1 MKHQDENLSLLLDD
15 DSEADVTAVL
25 DEVTADVNLQYRVRR
40 YQIIGEVLRN
50 ELPQAID
57 TDFHHGVM
65 ARIRQQS
72 PSLEV
77 HDKLSDQGNERGN
90 ELGNDRGTVV
100 PLLAR
105 AWFRPFAGLAVAAS
119 VAVVTVALWQPLQQ
133 QGALPDDG
141 LASADQQKADQQ
153 KIEQLAGQQVVVSAV
168 PVSSRVQSGT
178 RWKLEQESPVLQR
191 KLNAYLVNHTEYSS
205 SMQGL
210 IPQARVAG
218 FDAEQ

>member
-1 MKHQDENLSLLLDD
+1 MKHQDENLSLLLDN
-15 DSEADVTAVL
+15 DSDADVNAVL
-25 DEVTADVNLQYRVRR
+25 DEVMADVNLQYRMRR
-40 YQIIGEVLRN
+40 YQIIGETLRN

-65 ARIRQQS
+65 ARIREQS
-72 PSLEV
+72 PNLEA
-77 HDKLSDQGNERGN
+77 HGKQSDQGNNQSNNQSNNQGN
-90 ELGNDRGTVV
+90 VV

-105 AWFRPFAGLAVAAS
+105 AWFKPFAGLAVAAS

-133 QGALPDDG
+133 RGALPNDA
-141 LASADQQKADQQ
+141 LVSADQQ
-153 KIEQLAGQQVVVSAV
+153 KIEQLAGQQVVGSAVPV

>member
-1 MKHQDENLSLLLDD
+1 MKHQDENLSLLLDN
-15 DSEADVTAVL
+15 DSDADVNAVL
-25 DEVTADVNLQYRVRR
+25 DEVMADVNLQYRMRR
-40 YQIIGEVLRN
+40 YQIIGETLRN

-65 ARIRQQS
+65 ARIREQS
-72 PSLEV
+72 PNLEA
-77 HDKLSDQGNERGN
+77 HDKQSDQGDNQSYNQGN
-90 ELGNDRGTVV
+90 VV

-105 AWFRPFAGLAVAAS
+105 AWFKPFAGLAVATS

-133 QGALPDDG
+133 RGALPNDA
-141 LASADQQKADQQ
+141 LVSADQQ
-153 KIEQLAGQQVVVSAV
+153 KIEQLAGQQVVGSAV

>member
-15 DSEADVTAVL
+15 DSEADVNAVL
-25 DEVTADVNLQYRVRR
+25 DEVIADVNLQYRARR

-57 TDFHHGVM
+57 SDFHHGVM

-72 PSLEV
+72 PNLEV
-77 HDKLSDQGNERGN
+77 HDKHSD
-90 ELGNDRGTVV
+90 LGNVV

-119 VAVVTVALWQPLQQ
+119 VAVVTVALWNPLQQ

-153 KIEQLAGQQVVVSAV
+153 KIEQLAGQQVVASAV

>member
-15 DSEADVTAVL
+15 DSEADVNAVL
-25 DEVTADVNLQYRVRR
+25 DEVMADVNLQYRVRR

-65 ARIRQQS
+65 ARIREQS
-72 PSLEV
+72 ANLEA
-77 HDKLSDQGNERGN
+77 HEKHSELGRDRGN
-90 ELGNDRGTVV
+90 IMPVQ
-100 PLLAR
+100 AR

-133 QGALPDDG
+133 QGALPNDG

-153 KIEQLAGQQVVVSAV
+153 KIESSQVNRLWAARCRFRVECKVVRAGSWSRSHPCYSA
-168 PVSSRVQSGT
+168 S
-178 RWKLEQESPVLQR
+178 
-191 KLNAYLVNHTEYSS
+191 
-205 SMQGL
+205 
-210 IPQARVAG
+210 
-218 FDAEQ
+218 

>member
-15 DSEADVTAVL
+15 DSEADVNAVL
-25 DEVTADVNLQYRVRR
+25 DEVMADVNLQYRMRR
-40 YQIIGEVLRN
+40 YQIMGEALRN
-50 ELPQAID
+50 ELPPAID

-65 ARIRQQS
+65 AKIRKQS
-72 PSLEV
+72 PDIEA
-77 HDKLSDQGNERGN
+77 HGKRSDPVNEQVN
-90 ELGNDRGTVV
+90 VV

-105 AWFRPFAGLAVAAS
+105 TWFRPFAGLAVALS

-133 QGALPDDG
+133 QGGLPNDG
-141 LASADQQKADQQ
+141 LVSVDQQEADQQ
-153 KIEQLAGQQVVVSAV
+153 KIEQLADQQVVGSAV

-218 FDAEQ
+218 FDAE

>member
-15 DSEADVTAVL
+15 DSEADVNAVL
-25 DEVTADVNLQYRVRR
+25 DEVMADVNLQYRMRR
-40 YQIIGEVLRN
+40 YQIIGETLRN

-65 ARIRQQS
+65 IRIREQS
-72 PSLEV
+72 PNLEA
-77 HDKLSDQGNERGN
+77 HDKHSDQGNDQGN
-90 ELGNDRGTVV
+90 VA

-105 AWFRPFAGLAVAAS
+105 AWFKPFAGLAVAAS
-119 VAVVTVALWQPLQQ
+119 VAVVTVALWQPQQ
-133 QGALPDDG
+133 QHGALPNDS
-141 LASADQQKADQQ
+141 LVSADQQ
-153 KIEQLAGQQVVVSAV
+153 KIEQLAGQQVVGSAV

>member
-15 DSEADVTAVL
+15 DSEADVNAVL
-25 DEVTADVNLQYRVRR
+25 DEVMADVNLQYRMRR
-40 YQIIGEVLRN
+40 YQIIGETLRN

-65 ARIRQQS
+65 ARIREQS
-72 PSLEV
+72 PNLEA
-77 HDKLSDQGNERGN
+77 HDKHSDQGNDQGN
-90 ELGNDRGTVV
+90 NQGNVV

-105 AWFRPFAGLAVAAS
+105 AWFKPFAGLAVAAS

-133 QGALPDDG
+133 RGALPNDA
-141 LASADQQKADQQ
+141 LASADQQ
-153 KIEQLAGQQVVVSAV
+153 KIEQLAGQQVVGSAV
-168 PVSSRVQSGT
+168 PVSSRVHSGT

>member
-15 DSEADVTAVL
+15 DSEADVDAVL
-25 DEVTADVNLQYRVRR
+25 DEVMADVNLQYRMRR
-40 YQIIGEVLRN
+40 YQIIGETLSN

-65 ARIRQQS
+65 AKIREQS
-72 PSLEV
+72 PKLEADDN
-77 HDKLSDQGNERGN
+77 HSDHVNERGN
-90 ELGNDRGTVV
+90 DRGNVV
-100 PLLAR
+100 PLLTR

-133 QGALPDDG
+133 QGTPNDG
-141 LASADQQKADQQ
+141 LVSADQQ
-153 KIEQLAGQQVVVSAV
+153 KIEQLAGQQVVGSAV
-168 PVSSRVQSGT
+168 PVSSRLQSGT
-178 RWKLEQESPVLQR
+178 RWKLEQESSVVQR

>member
-15 DSEADVTAVL
+15 DSEADVDAVL
-25 DEVTADVNLQYRVRR
+25 DEVVADVNLQYRMRR
-40 YQIIGEVLRN
+40 YQIIGETLRN

-65 ARIRQQS
+65 ARIRAQS
-72 PSLEV
+72 PSPRA
-77 HDKLSDQGNERGN
+77 HDRHSDQDN
-90 ELGNDRGTVV
+90 VV

-133 QGALPDDG
+133 QGALPNDG
-141 LASADQQKADQQ
+141 LASVDQQEADQQ
-153 KIEQLAGQQVVVSAV
+153 KIEQLAGQQVVGSAV

>member
-25 DEVTADVNLQYRVRR
+25 DEVVADVNLQYRMRR
-40 YQIIGEVLRN
+40 YQIIGEALRN
-50 ELPQAID
+50 ELPQTID

-65 ARIRQQS
+65 AKIRQQS
-72 PSLEV
+72 PNLGA
-77 HDKLSDQGNERGN
+77 HDKQGDQV
-90 ELGNDRGTVV
+90 NDRGIVV
-100 PLLAR
+100 PLLSR

-133 QGALPDDG
+133 QGGLPNDG
-141 LASADQQKADQQ
+141 MASVDQQ
-153 KIEQLAGQQVVVSAV
+153 KIEQLAGQQVVGSAV

-205 SMQGL
+205 SIQGL

-218 FDAEQ
+218 FDAE